1 MNSIDA
7 MIRALNTF
15 KRNNPTKIVLSI
27 NLIDCVIRDGT
38 FIGFLFRINTSAE
51 TKHIEVF
58 QGKKSILARIIKNY
72 KEINK

>member
-7 MIRALNTF
+7 MIRALKTF

-27 NLIDCVIRDGT
+27 VLIDSIIRDGT
-38 FIGFLFRINTSAE
+38 FIGFLFRINTPSE

-58 QGKKSILARIIKNY
+58 QGKESILARIIKNY
-72 KEINK
+72 KEIKK